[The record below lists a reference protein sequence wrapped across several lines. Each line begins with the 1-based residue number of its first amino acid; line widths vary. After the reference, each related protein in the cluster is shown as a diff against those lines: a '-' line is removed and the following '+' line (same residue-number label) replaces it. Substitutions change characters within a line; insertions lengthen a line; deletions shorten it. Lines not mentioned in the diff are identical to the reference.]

1 MTVVPVNEAGPVF
14 DNSDISVRINESTS
28 VGALIASFNAT
39 DLDSADQTDDGVL
52 VYSISS
58 GNGEN
63 PFVIDSSTAEVYLAS
78 PLDAESTVNYSLVIT
93 ATEKEGGNS
102 ATANLSITVVDM
114 NDHCPVCR
122 ANHII
127 IEEDEE
133 NGESLIPIDLLL
145 LL

>member
-14 DNSDISVRINESTS
+14 DDSDISVSINESTS

-39 DLDSADQTDDGVL
+39 DLDSVDQTDDGVL

-58 GNGEN
+58 GNEGN

-102 ATANLSITVVDM
+102 ATANLSITVDDM
-114 NDHCPVCR
+114 NDHRPVCS
-122 ANHII
+122 ANHFEIQ
-127 IEEDEE
+127 E
-133 NGESLIPIDLLL
+133 NEASGKLTSWLI
-145 LL
+145 